1 MMPHITQAVSGFMPN
16 PGQFKWPHLE
26 SLLRFGDGVFRC
38 CVGGVL
44 RVGDADVALRVGDGI
59 LQFFAFPRW

>member
-1 MMPHITQAVSGFMPN
+1 MPN